1 MTNLGQW
8 KILLPKWLIVAVSS
22 KYIIVS
28 LLLVTLLLVGGITLI
43 SRPPK
48 SDPALD
54 AFAKCLSEKQFTM
67 YGAYWCPHCQA
78 QKKLFGDSFQYVPN
92 VECTQ
97 QTALCLEKKI
107 EGYPTWIA
115 ADGTRFSGQL
125 TLEKISEITQ
135 CKL

>member
-1 MTNLGQW
+1 MLA
-8 KILLPKWLIVAVSS
+8 KWLIAAVNN
-22 KYIIVS
+22 KIIIVS
-28 LLLVTLLLVGGITLI
+28 LLLVTLLMVGGVILLGKG
-43 SRPPK
+43 SKPNPQ
-48 SDPALD
+48 LD
-54 AFAKCLSEKQFTM
+54 LFAKCLTEKKLVM

-78 QKKLFGDSFQYVPN
+78 QKKLFGDSVQYLSY

-115 ADGTRFSGQL
+115 SDGARFSGEQSL
-125 TLEKISEITQ
+125 QKLAEITQ

>member
-1 MTNLGQW
+1 MNN
-8 KILLPKWLIVAVSS
+8 KIIILSS
-22 KYIIVS
+22 LV
-28 LLLVTLLLVGGITLI
+28 VTLLLIGGIFFLSKPEKI
-43 SRPPK
+43 DPK
-48 SDPALD
+48 ID
-54 AFAKCLSEKQFTM
+54 AFAQCVGQTGLTM

-78 QKKLFGDSFQYVPN
+78 QKKLFGPSFKYVKY

-115 ADGTRFSGQL
+115 SDGARFSGQL

-135 CKL
+135 CRL